1 MPGSQNEVSN
11 AIDEG
16 VQFRFNVQPLEVVED
31 QGKAIAVKVVE
42 TRLGLP
48 DESGR
53 QRPQPIEGSET
64 SMDADA
70 VIVAYGF
77 QASPEQWFGEFNIES
92 NQWGL
97 VEADANDEFAFQT
110 SNPKVFAAG
119 DMVGGAD
126 LVVTAVADAR
136 KAALGIVHYLGT

>member
-1 MPGSQNEVSN
+1 MPGSQREVDN
-11 AIDEG
+11 AVEEG
-16 VQFRFNVQPLEVVED
+16 VQFRFNVQALEIIQE
-31 QGKAIAVKVVE
+31 QGKATAVRVVE

-53 QRPQPIEGSET
+53 QRPEAIDGSET
-64 SMDADA
+64 NIEADA

-77 QASPEQWFGEFNIES
+77 QASPENWFDEFNIRT

-97 VEADANDEFAFQT
+97 VEASGTDEFAFQT

-119 DMVGGAD
+119 DMVRGAD

-136 KAALGIVHYLGT
+136 KAAEGIVRYLK

>member
-1 MPGSQNEVSN
+1 
-11 AIDEG
+11 
-16 VQFRFNVQPLEVVED
+16 
-31 QGKAIAVKVVE
+31 
-42 TRLGLP
+42 LP

-53 QRPQPIEGSET
+53 QRPEPVEGSEK
-64 SMDADA
+64 SIEADA

-77 QASPEQWFGEFNIES
+77 QASPENWFEKYDIQT

-97 VEADANDEFAFQT
+97 VEASESGKFAFQT

-119 DMVGGAD
+119 DMVRGAD

-136 KAALGIVHYLGT
+136 KAAIGIASYLSGD

>member
-1 MPGSQNEVSN
+1 MQV
-11 AIDEG
+11 I
-16 VQFRFNVQPLEVVED
+16 
-31 QGKAIAVKVVE
+31 E
-42 TRLGLP
+42 TRLGLA

-53 QRPQPIEGSET
+53 QRPEPIDGSECDI
-64 SMDADA
+64 DADA

-77 QASPEQWFGEFNIES
+77 RASPENWFEDFDIRT

-97 VEADANDEFAFQT
+97 VQASENDEFAFQT

-119 DMVGGAD
+119 DMVRGAD

-136 KAALGIVHYLGT
+136 KAAEGIIRYIAQ